1 MQKVINAYHYK
12 IMSIFMIEKK
22 ERLSVE
28 VDKEILRQFKQMVI
42 RKHGKLRGN
51 MSAEVTEALRISI
64 EHFKRR
70 N

>member
-1 MQKVINAYHYK
+1 MQKVINAYYYK
-12 IMSIFMIEKK
+12 VMSISMTEKK

-51 MSAEVTEALRISI
+51 MSAEVTEALKISI
-64 EHFKRR
+64 EQFKGRD
-70 N
+70 